1 MEFIEASR
9 IIAHNNISIHICPD
23 QKCRDENNGT
33 IGSQQILH
41 HRLNWNCENIF
52 FYSLSVF
59 FYVIINFTSITVTVR
74 CSQLGWLDGVQSAES
89 LLSIWPIFALVRSK
103 NSLRIYIRDSQFKCV
118 LCKCAEDACVS
129 CNAARGF
136 FPLVE
141 IKYCKYNRKL
151 S

>member
-23 QKCRDENNGT
+23 QKFRDENNGT

-59 FYVIINFTSITVTVR
+59 FLRYNKFHKHYCDCSVFTVGMTGWCSVCRKFALNLTYFRFSSFEKFSPYIYSRLTIQMRTMQMCWR
-74 CSQLGWLDGVQSAES
+74 CLRFLQCCQR
-89 LLSIWPIFALVRSK
+89 LLS
-103 NSLRIYIRDSQFKCV
+103 
-118 LCKCAEDACVS
+118 ACW
-129 CNAARGF
+129 NQI
-136 FPLVE
+136 LQ
-141 IKYCKYNRKL
+141 I
-151 S
+151 